1 MTASVST
8 HWAGA
13 DVDTPS
19 ATAALGVTE
28 VVVASTAAAAAATAA
43 AVDVVAFT
51 HGAEHTLHDVDGRHD
66 SVGHGCVLHV
76 VENGGVRS
84 VRHRVVGTATPPLV
98 THDSVR
104 VATPVPQEAE
114 HAVQGP
120 ALHW

>member
-19 ATAALGVTE
+19 ATAALALAVTE
-28 VVVASTAAAAAATAA
+28 VVVASRAAVTAAID
-43 AVDVVAFT
+43 VDAFT

-76 VENGGVRS
+76 VENGSRRS
-84 VRHRVVGTATPPLV
+84 ERHRVVGTATPPLV